1 MQHFRAIA
9 MIMAGAAFAVPALA
23 QDAAAPAAPA
33 AAPAAATPSAA
44 TPAAPAAGSSSFA
57 PDQVTKFAKA
67 LTKVNAINTD
77 ATIPADQK
85 QTQMVAAIEQE
96 GLDPNTFNQ
105 IAQAYQSDASLRD
118 QVTSIN
124 AQQ

>member
-9 MIMAGAAFAVPALA
+9 VIMAGAAFAVPALA
-23 QDAAAPAAPA
+23 QDAAAPAAPTEAAPA
-33 AAPAAATPSAA
+33 AAPAA
-44 TPAAPAAGSSSFA
+44 PAAPAAGSSSFS

-77 ATIPADQK
+77 ATIAADQK

-96 GLDPNTFNQ
+96 GLDPNTFNE
-105 IAQAYQSDASLRD
+105 IAQAYQSDAALRD

-124 AQQ
+124 ARQ